1 METRLTMSDK
11 LQENA
16 ELVSALVDGQCQGEE
31 WLRAVDHLENVP
43 DARAYWDTYHL
54 VGESMRS
61 AATPL
66 RAHDPEFLQRL
77 RHKLASDTS
86 QLIAPDDLLTGAK
99 TPNHHQPLV
108 ANDAHW
114 RRVVGLA
121 SIVFVGGMAWQG
133 YAWVASGSATDAA
146 PQIAQISA
154 MPAPG
159 AQRVASV
166 AASAEAL
173 AQPVMIRDPQL
184 DALLAAHRQFGGA
197 TALQTP
203 SGFLRNATFN
213 EGSR

>member
-1 METRLTMSDK
+1 MSDK

-31 WLRAVDHLENVP
+31 WLRAVGHLENVP
-43 DARAYWDTYHL
+43 DARADWDTYHL
-54 VGESMRS
+54 VGEAMRS

-66 RAHDPEFLQRL
+66 RTHDPLFLQRL
-77 RHKLASDTS
+77 RQELASDES
-86 QLIAPDDLLTGAK
+86 RLIAQDDLLTGAK
-99 TPNHHQPLV
+99 APNHQQPLG

-121 SIVFVGGMAWQG
+121 SVVFMGVMAWQG
-133 YAWVASGSATDAA
+133 YAWVANGSAADAA

-159 AQRVASV
+159 AQSV
-166 AASAEAL
+166 AAVAASGEAL

-184 DALLAAHRQFGGA
+184 DALMAAHRQFGGA
-197 TALQTP
+197 SALQTP

>member
-31 WLRAVDHLENVP
+31 WLRAVDHLEDAP
-43 DARAYWDTYHL
+43 DARADWDTYHL
-54 VGESMRS
+54 VGEAMRS

-66 RAHDPEFLQRL
+66 RAHDPAFLQRL
-77 RHKLASDTS
+77 RHELTS
-86 QLIAPDDLLTGAK
+86 NTPQLIAQDNLLKGAK
-99 TPNHHQPLV
+99 APSHHQPLG

-121 SIVFVGGMAWQG
+121 SIVFLGVMVWQG
-133 YAWVASGSATDAA
+133 YAWVASGSAAGAA
-146 PQIAQISA
+146 PQMAQITT
-154 MPAPG
+154 MPASGP
-159 AQRVASV
+159 QSVTSV
-166 AASAEAL
+166 AASGEAL

>member
-1 METRLTMSDK
+1 MSDK

-16 ELVSALVDGQCQGEE
+16 ELVSALVDGQCRAEE

-43 DARAYWDTYHL
+43 DARAAWDTYHL
-54 VGESMRS
+54 MGEAMRS

-66 RAHDPEFLQRL
+66 RAHDPAFLQRL
-77 RHKLASDTS
+77 RHELASNTS
-86 QLIAPDDLLTGAK
+86 KMIAQDDLLTRAK
-99 TPNHHQPLV
+99 APSRHQPLG

-121 SIVFVGGMAWQG
+121 SIVFVGVMAWQG
-133 YAWVASGSATDAA
+133 YAWVAGGSAADAA

-154 MPAPG
+154 LPAPG

-166 AASAEAL
+166 AASGEAL